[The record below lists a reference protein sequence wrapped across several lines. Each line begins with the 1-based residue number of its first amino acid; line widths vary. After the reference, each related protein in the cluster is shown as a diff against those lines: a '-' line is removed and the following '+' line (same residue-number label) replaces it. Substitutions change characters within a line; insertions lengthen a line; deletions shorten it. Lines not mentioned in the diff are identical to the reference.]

1 MFLQR
6 KTNKLWE
13 SKARKEVAVA
23 VAGGRIKSQ
32 DPRGKK
38 NTEKIEKLS
47 KERALDRLS
56 LCLAQSGR
64 NLPTYPGPWFLTS
77 DSHELQEPLKML
89 IMRRHSP
96 AAG

>member
-1 MFLQR
+1 LNYNTLGYEMFLQR

-13 SKARKEVAVA
+13 SKARKEVA

-47 KERALDRLS
+47 KETELDHLS
-56 LCLAQSGR
+56 LCLAAKWPQF
-64 NLPTYPGPWFLTS
+64 TYLSWFLV
-77 DSHELQEPLKML
+77 LNF
-89 IMRRHSP
+89 RF
-96 AAG
+96 A